1 VGLLILRIQNETV
14 RDFMAARYLDFKTHA
29 QIAAPK
35 HYSRSWCRKTQD
47 RGLVAVQALLDEEK
61 AKV

>member
-1 VGLLILRIQNETV
+1 
-14 RDFMAARYLDFKTHA
+14 MAARYLDFKTHA